1 MYDLDQNLHDIED
14 YQARLKA
21 LENKIPDSLM
31 QRILG
36 MDVEE
41 GRQYMAW
48 FQSLTAAE
56 QKAYTEKWNKQQDMS
71 KSFSES
77 FFKDDFEQ
85 INKEYQTELDKAVKE
100 LEKQMKEAGKNI
112 AKGLT
117 AGIKGET
124 RNLSKAMKKLCK
136 DIVKAA
142 KNELKI
148 KSPSRVF
155 AQIGK
160 FTIQGAEKGQE
171 KEAPKLY
178 RQVETVADTM
188 AARFAKAN
196 LNIPDLQGRFQTA
209 VSRQMSKITASVQPQ
224 VVYAGG
230 GGATT
235 IEKTVYTGPEKIEV
249 VTNIEGREAARTLA
263 PFMDSRLN
271 SMADR
276 KARGGV

>member
-1 MYDLDQNLHDIED
+1 
-14 YQARLKA
+14 
-21 LENKIPDSLM
+21 
-31 QRILG
+31 
-36 MDVEE
+36 
-41 GRQYMAW
+41 
-48 FQSLTAAE
+48 
-56 QKAYTEKWNKQQDMS
+56 
-71 KSFSES
+71 
-77 FFKDDFEQ
+77 
-85 INKEYQTELDKAVKE
+85 
-100 LEKQMKEAGKNI
+100 
-112 AKGLT
+112 
-117 AGIKGET
+117 
-124 RNLSKAMKKLCK
+124 MKKLCK

-142 KNELKI
+142 KKELKI

-188 AARFAKAN
+188 AARFAKAK
-196 LNIPDLQGRFQTA
+196 LNIPELQSRMQTA

-224 VVYAGG
+224 IVYAGG
-230 GGATT
+230 GGTTT

>member
-1 MYDLDQNLHDIED
+1 
-14 YQARLKA
+14 
-21 LENKIPDSLM
+21 
-31 QRILG
+31 
-36 MDVEE
+36 
-41 GRQYMAW
+41 MAW

-56 QKAYTEKWNKQQDMS
+56 QKAYTDKWNKQQSMAE
-71 KSFSES
+71 SFSES
-77 FFKDDFEQ
+77 FFKDDFEK
-85 INKEYQTELDKAVKE
+85 INKEYQAAIKKETDNLNAEMKKAGANV
-100 LEKQMKEAGKNI
+100 
-112 AKGLT
+112 AKGLA
-117 AGIKGET
+117 AGITGET

-136 DIVKAA
+136 DIVNAA
-142 KNELKI
+142 KKELKI

-171 KEAPKLY
+171 KEAPRLY

-188 AARFAKAN
+188 AARFAKAK
-196 LNIPDLQGRFQTA
+196 LNIPELQSRMQTA
-209 VSRQMSKITASVQPQ
+209 VSRQMGKITASVQPQ

-230 GGATT
+230 GGTTT